1 MDIKQVK
8 GCYYGYETYLELK
21 VQLCNPE
28 IQSENNV
35 CK

>member
-8 GCYYGYETYLELK
+8 GFYFRYETHLELK
-21 VQLCNPE
+21 VQLCNQE